1 MKLRTLPLVLIL
13 LAIITLGAFPG
24 LALGRAVSA
33 GDLSADSSNMQAA
46 STPVRIRFDRGAT
59 SAVVSGTLP
68 ANSSI
73 RYVLGARAGQL
84 MDVQLSPPEGA
95 RLSVTTTSGRALAPS
110 IGSSSTGFRG
120 YLPRSG
126 DYWIEVKAG
135 SQAVSYSLNIT
146 IPLRVSFE
154 AGATSATLTSR
165 LTAHR
170 GLDYILRARAG
181 QLLEIEISP
190 ANSVQLIIYG
200 VDGTVLRSGMGEG
213 TSFRGELPSS
223 QDYLV
228 SVRAG
233 VQEVSY
239 SMRVAIPRRISFQR
253 GSISGTEYGRLSA
266 GNSQYYVL
274 RALKNQ
280 TMQVEITP
288 AEGMQLVIYGA
299 DGTVLKSGM
308 GGGANFKGQLP
319 STQDYVLVLTASTQP
334 VSYTLRVTIP

>member
-1 MKLRTLPLVLIL
+1 MKLRTLPLALIL
-13 LAIITLGAFPG
+13 LTIITLGAFPG
-24 LALGRAVSA
+24 LALGRAVPA
-33 GDLSADSSNMQAA
+33 GDLSADSSNMQAV

-59 SAVVSGTLP
+59 SAVVSGTLT

-84 MDVQLSPPEGA
+84 LDVQLSPPEGA
-95 RLSVTTTSGRALAPS
+95 RLSVTTTSGRALTPS

-146 IPLRVSFE
+146 IPIRVSFE
-154 AGATSATLTSR
+154 AGATSATLAGG
-165 LTAHR
+165 LAAHR

-181 QLLEIEISP
+181 QLLEIEILP

-200 VDGTVLRSGMGEG
+200 ADGTVLRSGMGEG
-213 TSFRGELPSS
+213 SSFRGELPSS

-233 VQEVSY
+233 SKEVSY
-239 SMRVAIPRRISFQR
+239 SMRVAIPRRVSFQR
-253 GSISGTEYGRLSA
+253 GTISGTEYGRLSA

-299 DGTVLKSGM
+299 DGSVLKSGR
-308 GGGANFKGQLP
+308 GEGANFKGQLP
-319 STQDYVLVLTASTQP
+319 STQDYVLVVTAGTQP
-334 VSYTLRVTIP
+334 VRYTLRVTIP

>member
-1 MKLRTLPLVLIL
+1 MKTRILRLALIL
-13 LAIITLGAFPG
+13 VTLITFVAFPG
-24 LALGRAVSA
+24 MALGRALPA
-33 GDLSADSSNMQAA
+33 GDLSATSSEMQAD

-59 SAVVSGTLP
+59 SAIVSGNLA
-68 ANSSI
+68 ANSSV
-73 RYVLGARAGQL
+73 RYVLWARAGQL
-84 MDVQLSPPEGA
+84 MEVLLSPTEGA
-95 RLSVTTTSGRALAPS
+95 RLSITTSSGRALTPLT
-110 IGSSSTGFRG
+110 GSSIGFRG

-135 SQAVSYSLNIT
+135 SQTVSYSLNIT
-146 IPLRVSFE
+146 IPQRISFN
-154 AGATSATLTSR
+154 AGATSATLAGQ
-165 LTAHR
+165 LTAHK
-170 GLDYILRARAG
+170 GLDYILRAQAG
-181 QLLEIEISP
+181 QLLDIEITP
-190 ANSVQLIIYG
+190 ANSVQLVIYG

-213 TSFRGELPSS
+213 SSFRGELPSS

-233 VQEVSY
+233 PQEVSY

-253 GSISGTEYGRLSA
+253 GAISGTEYGRLSA
-266 GNSQYYVL
+266 SKSQYYVL

-308 GGGANFKGQLP
+308 GEGASFKGQLP
-319 STQDYVLVLTASTQP
+319 STQDYVLLLTAGTQP
-334 VSYTLRVTIP
+334 VRYTLRVTIP

>member
-1 MKLRTLPLVLIL
+1 MKTRILRLALIL
-13 LAIITLGAFPG
+13 VTIITFVAVPG
-24 LALGRAVSA
+24 MALGMAVPA
-33 GDLSADSSNMQAA
+33 RDLSAASSDMQAA

-59 SAVVSGTLP
+59 SAVVSGNLA
-68 ANSSI
+68 ANSSV
-73 RYVLGARAGQL
+73 RYVLGALAGQL
-84 MDVQLSPPEGA
+84 MDVLLSPTEGA
-95 RLSVTTTSGRALAPS
+95 RLSITTTSGRALTPLT
-110 IGSSSTGFRG
+110 GSSIGFRG

-135 SQAVSYSLNIT
+135 SRAVSYSLNIT
-146 IPLRVSFE
+146 IPQRISFA
-154 AGATSATLTSR
+154 AGATSATLAGR
-165 LTAHR
+165 LTAHT

-181 QLLEIEISP
+181 QLLDIEITP
-190 ANSVQLIIYG
+190 ANSVQLVIYG

-213 TSFRGELPSS
+213 SSFRGELPSS

-228 SVRAG
+228 SVKAG
-233 VQEVSY
+233 PQEVSY

-253 GSISGTEYGRLSA
+253 GAISGTEYGRLSA
-266 GNSQYYVL
+266 SKSQYYVL

-308 GGGANFKGQLP
+308 GEGASFKGQLP
-319 STQDYVLVLTASTQP
+319 STQDYVLLLTAGTQP
-334 VSYTLRVTIP
+334 VRYMLRVTIP

>member
-1 MKLRTLPLVLIL
+1 MKTRILRLVLIL
-13 LAIITLGAFPG
+13 VTIITFVAVPE
-24 LALGRAVSA
+24 LALGKAVPARDFSTA
-33 GDLSADSSNMQAA
+33 SSDMLAD

-59 SAVVSGTLP
+59 SAVVSGNLV

-73 RYVLGARAGQL
+73 RYVLGALAGQL
-84 MDVQLSPPEGA
+84 MEVQLSPTEGV
-95 RLSVTTTSGRALAPS
+95 RLSISTTSGRALTPLT
-110 IGSSSTGFRG
+110 GSSIGFRG

-135 SQAVSYSLNIT
+135 NQAVSYSLNIT
-146 IPLRVSFE
+146 IPQRVSFD
-154 AGATSATLTSR
+154 AGATSATLTGR
-165 LTAHR
+165 LTAHT

-181 QLLEIEISP
+181 QLLDIEITP
-190 ANSVQLIIYG
+190 ANSVQLVIYG

-213 TSFRGELPSS
+213 SNFRGELPSS

-228 SVRAG
+228 SVKAG
-233 VQEVSY
+233 PQEVSY

-253 GSISGTEYGRLSA
+253 GAISGTEYGWLSA
-266 GNSQYYVL
+266 SKSQYYVL

-308 GGGANFKGQLP
+308 GEGASFKGQLP
-319 STQDYVLVLTASTQP
+319 STQDYVLLLTAGTQP
-334 VSYTLRVTIP
+334 VRYRLRVTIP